1 MNEIAQPQNWQTAA
15 SIILDATFDLAA
27 TRAVADCPD
36 IDACFEAVVREF
48 EYLVEELFNDNGYEL
63 DGPLEH
69 ISDIAAYALHGYAK
83 VSSITNAMA
92 VNSVF
97 DTVVSKQKM
106 YGPRNVARFG
116 LHGIVIRLN
125 DKIERLK
132 NLQQH
137 QGPVIF
143 EPIQDTWLDIVG
155 YSVIAIMWI
164 NHWFLLELKQDST
177 SKQTTKENP

>member
-1 MNEIAQPQNWQTAA
+1 MNDFPKPQNWQTAA

-36 IDACFEAVVREF
+36 IESCFAAVVREF
-48 EYLVEELFNDNGYEL
+48 DYLVEDVFNEDGYEL
-63 DGPLEH
+63 DGPLEL
-69 ISDIAAYALHGYAK
+69 ISDIASYALHAYAQ
-83 VSSITNAMA
+83 VSGITNAMA
-92 VNSVF
+92 VNSIF
-97 DTVVSKQKM
+97 DTVVAKQRM
-106 YGPRNVARFG
+106 YGPKNVARFG
-116 LHGIVIRLN
+116 LRGIVIRLN

-164 NHWFLLELKQDST
+164 HDWFLLELKQDST
-177 SKQTTKENP
+177 SKTNN

>member
-1 MNEIAQPQNWQTAA
+1 MNELPQPQNWQTAA

-36 IDACFEAVVREF
+36 IESCFDAIMREF
-48 EYLVEELFNDNGYEL
+48 DYLVDEMFNQDGYEIE
-63 DGPLEH
+63 GPLEH
-69 ISDIAAYALHGYAK
+69 ISDIAAYSLYGYAQ
-83 VSSITNAMA
+83 VSGITNAMA

-97 DTVVSKQKM
+97 DTVVGKQKM
-106 YGPRNVARFG
+106 YGRGNIARFG
-116 LHGIVIRLN
+116 LRGIMIRLN

-137 QGPVIF
+137 QGPVLF

-164 NHWFLLELKQDST
+164 NDWFELELKQDST
-177 SKQTTKENP
+177 SKTNN

>member
-1 MNEIAQPQNWQTAA
+1 MNEIVRPQNWQTAA
-15 SIILDATFDLAA
+15 SIILDATFDLSA

-36 IDACFEAVVREF
+36 IESCFEAIIREF
-48 EYLVEELFNDNGYEL
+48 DYLVEEVFNENGYEL
-63 DGPLEH
+63 DGPLEN
-69 ISDIAAYALHGYAK
+69 ISDIAAYALHGYAQ
-83 VSSITNAMA
+83 VSGITKAMA
-92 VNSVF
+92 VNYIF
-97 DTVVSKQKM
+97 DTVVSKQRM
-106 YGPRNVARFG
+106 YGPMNIAKFG
-116 LHGIVIRLN
+116 LRGIIIRLN

-164 NHWFLLELKQDST
+164 NDWFLLELKQDST
-177 SKQTTKENP
+177 SNIKH